1 MHFNLLRQSA
11 QDPCPRTREIFKNK
25 SRDLSD
31 FLLKVNRIFFFFTH
45 THYTLFSRSLF
56 FHLRPLIAKARRGGR
71 RGKVTAVITDDM
83 VVVTDDI
90 VFLIER
96 D

>member
-1 MHFNLLRQSA
+1 MRQSA
-11 QDPCPRTREIFKNK
+11 QGPCPKTIEIFKNK
-25 SRDLSD
+25 SKDLSD
-31 FLLKVNRIFFFFTH
+31 FLLKVNTIFFFFTH
-45 THYTLFSRSLF
+45 THYTLFSLSSF
-56 FHLRPLIAKARRGGR
+56 CHLRPQIAKARRGGR
-71 RGKVTAVITDDM
+71 RGKVTAVITDDDI

>member
-1 MHFNLLRQSA
+1 MRQSA
-11 QDPCPRTREIFKNK
+11 QGPCPKTIEIFKNK
-25 SRDLSD
+25 SKDRSD
-31 FLLKVNRIFFFFTH
+31 FLLKVNTIYFFTH
-45 THYTLFSRSLF
+45 THYTLFSHSSF
-56 FHLRPLIAKARRGGR
+56 CHLRPQIVKARRGGR
-71 RGKVTAVITDDM
+71 RGKVTAVITDDDI